1 MKATVLEDVM
11 AVLRRLMKAVFFF
24 KDESSELLVENTSTQ
39 VSVQE
44 TGMIADRW
52 LLLSPAQTRAL
63 VSRKSPILIVD

>member
-24 KDESSELLVENTSTQ
+24 KDESSELLVEKTSTQ

-44 TGMIADRW
+44 TGN
-52 LLLSPAQTRAL
+52 LS
-63 VSRKSPILIVD
+63 

>member
-24 KDESSELLVENTSTQ
+24 KDESSELLVEKISTH

-44 TGMIADRW
+44 TSII
-52 LLLSPAQTRAL
+52 S
-63 VSRKSPILIVD
+63 

>member
-24 KDESSELLVENTSTQ
+24 KDESSELLVEKTSTQ

-44 TGMIADRW
+44 TGI
-52 LLLSPAQTRAL
+52 LS
-63 VSRKSPILIVD
+63 